1 MATQLALVGLT
12 GSLREGSANRGVL
25 RAARDLLPADA
36 RLEILALDTLPYY
49 TMDLEADEPASV
61 RRFKEQLHQADA
73 VLIATPEC
81 NGSIPGVLKNALDW
95 ASRPF
100 GQSVLAGKPTA
111 ITGAGGRGGTA
122 RAQEHLRQILT
133 RFGVAVLEAPE
144 VSIANS
150 WEKFAPDGQLQ
161 DETTRDH
168 LRLLVTALLER
179 VSAPAVVLAA

>member
-36 RLEILALDTLPYY
+36 RLEILALDTLPFYN
-49 TMDLEADEPASV
+49 MDLEADEPASV
-61 RRFKEQLHQADA
+61 RRFKEQLRRADA
-73 VLIATPEC
+73 VLIATPEF

-111 ITGAGGRGGTA
+111 ITGAGVVGAPLALRSTCARSSRALAWRSWRRLKSTSPTVGKSLLPTA
-122 RAQEHLRQILT
+122 SCKMRR
-133 RFGVAVLEAPE
+133 
-144 VSIANS
+144 
-150 WEKFAPDGQLQ
+150 
-161 DETTRDH
+161 
-168 LRLLVTALLER
+168 LVTTCA
-179 VSAPAVVLAA
+179 SW